1 MTFFLT
7 NAHIQ
12 DLRKAFTDE
21 SSYPTNNFLPNGVH
35 IGAGHAYNSSA
46 SAEYSD
52 LDATATALEHSS
64 TNTEITTGGNQREN
78 ASGFTNESRTEG
90 YGQKFVFTLD
100 NDTLPASGSDDT
112 KVIREFGLF
121 SASSGGTLMAFEN
134 TNAIIKIADADIIY
148 EVNIE
153 VTRG

>member
-7 NAHIQ
+7 NTQIE
-12 DLRKAFTDE
+12 DLRKGFLDLGN
-21 SSYPTNNFLPNGVH
+21 PTNGVASKH

-64 TNTEITTGGNQREN
+64 TNTEITTGAYQRETPN
-78 ASGFTNESRTEG
+78 TAYVESRTEG
-90 YGQKFVFTLD
+90 YGRKFTYTLD

-112 KVIREFGLF
+112 KIIREFGIF

>member
-7 NAHIQ
+7 NAQIQ
-12 DLRKAFTDE
+12 DFRKTFTDE
-21 SSYPTNNFLPNGVH
+21 SSYPTNGILTIY

-64 TNTEITTGGNQREN
+64 TSTEITTGQFQREIP
-78 ASGFTNESRTEG
+78 SGFTTESRTEG
-90 YGQKFVFTLD
+90 FGLKFVYTLD

-112 KVIREFGLF
+112 KIIREFGIF
-121 SASSGGTLMAFEN
+121 NASSGGTLMAFEN

>member
-7 NAHIQ
+7 NTQIE
-12 DLRKAFTDE
+12 DLRKGFLDLG
-21 SSYPTNNFLPNGVH
+21 SPTNGVSFRH
-35 IGAGHAYNSSA
+35 IGAGHAYNSGA

-64 TNTEITTGGNQREN
+64 TNTEITTGTFQRETP
-78 ASGFTNESRTEG
+78 SSDYVESRTEG
-90 YGQKFVFTLD
+90 YGRKFIYTLD

-112 KVIREFGLF
+112 KIIREFGIF